1 MSEGNE
7 VGYVRLKSGEE
18 LIGPM
23 EVNEDGV
30 IIMNDAISF
39 FMDSTDGSTIAKYW
53 ITYSDDRK
61 LCLSKNDVYFHG
73 KANDQALK
81 FYAAFQENV
90 AKRDSNTP
98 DFDDLYDNDGLPH
111 YLH

>member
-1 MSEGNE
+1 LSEGIE
-7 VGYVRLKSGEE
+7 IGYVRLKSGEE

-23 EVNEDGV
+23 EIGEDGV
-30 IIMNDAISF
+30 VMNDAISF

-61 LCLSKNDVYFHG
+61 LSLSRNDMYFYG

-81 FYAAFQENV
+81 FYMTFQESV